1 MKEIL
6 NNEQNNVRDLS
17 IDVLRCLGLLCI
29 MLVHILPPRFLAE
42 FRTFDVCLM
51 VFISASLFKPVNS
64 IKTYYWKRICRLLI
78 PTWIFVSVYLL
89 YRFIMGNILM
99 SADHLGLWELINTY
113 LLVDVH
119 LGPIWVI
126 RVFLLMALVSPPLY
140 FFSLKKASIKI
151 GILFLIFSLQSV
163 LVYGVS
169 CIGNLYV
176 NFYLNKFVLYLW
188 GYSFVAY
195 AAMCI
200 RTPNLCLLIICI
212 LASAFLLVV
221 PFFCDFFLPCSSFKY
236 PPRGYYLIYGV
247 SISYILW
254 YFRHEILKIFNN
266 RLFVFIG
273 QNTLWLYFYH
283 IIFVELANKTLSGWL
298 VRFIFVVVFSVLF
311 YSIQYYIVKRF
322 FHKSW
327 AKYLIG

>member
-1 MKEIL
+1 MKEIQ
-6 NNEQNNVRDLS
+6 NNEQKSVRDLS

-42 FRTFDVCLM
+42 FRIFDVCLM
-51 VFISASLFKPVNS
+51 VFISASLYKPVKN
-64 IKTYYWKRICRLLI
+64 IQTYYWKRICRLLI

-99 SADHLGLWELINTY
+99 SADQLVPWELINTY

-126 RVFLLMALVSPPLY
+126 RVFLLMALVSPLLY
-140 FFSLKKASIKI
+140 FFSLKKIPFKI
-151 GILFLIFSLQSV
+151 GILFLMFLLQSV

-169 CIGNLYV
+169 CIDSFYV
-176 NFYLNKFVLYLW
+176 NFYLNKFVLYLF

-200 RTPNLCLLIICI
+200 RTKNLYLLIICI
-212 LASAFLLVV
+212 LASAFLLIV
-221 PFFCDFFLPCSSFKY
+221 PQIYDSFQPCSSFKY

-254 YFRHEILKIFNN
+254 YFRYKILKIFNN
-266 RLFVFIG
+266 KLFVFIG

-283 IIFVELANKTLSGWL
+283 ILFVELANKFLSSWT
-298 VRFIFVVVFSVLF
+298 VRFIFVVLLSVLF
-311 YSIQYYIVKRF
+311 YSIQYFVAKRF
-322 FHKSW
+322 LGKSC